1 MNRSIHWTTSAG
13 RASAAGSDAPALPRF
28 RSLPDPGL
36 PADQVGRQGWQLTD
50 LLLPALTLR
59 AGAIEHNVALHARW
73 CASVGVS
80 QAPHAKTHLSPEIVR
95 LQLDSG
101 AWGMSA
107 ATVHQARLLAAIG
120 APRVLIAHEVVDA
133 ANIAALARL
142 EGSHPGTVVM
152 TLVDSVEGVA
162 ALEQHL
168 VAAASTRPLPV
179 LVELGVPGGR
189 SGARDLDAL
198 EVLAGAVHASPS
210 LVLAGVEGFEGILPV
225 GRTPEHLRTVDDYL
239 AGLAAAAA
247 RLDGRGYFDAVEE
260 IVLTAGGSVYPDRVA
275 AIDVPRLSRP
285 VRVVV
290 RSGATA
296 THDHGPSSANAPLAA
311 EAAHPLGAL
320 RPALDLWVA
329 VVSTPEPGLALAA
342 FGKRDAPYDSHPPV
356 VLEVRRDGE
365 GVDAGAVTVE
375 RMNDQHGFLAHPDT
389 LRVGDVV
396 RLGPCHPCTAF
407 DKWPL
412 VAVLDDDDRV
422 VGAATTWF

>member
-1 MNRSIHWTTSAG
+1 MSRSIHWTTSAG
-13 RASAAGSDAPALPRF
+13 RVSAASSDAPALPRF
-28 RSLPDPGL
+28 RSLPDPCL
-36 PADQVGRQGWQLTD
+36 PADQVGDQGWRLSD

-59 AGAIEHNVALHARW
+59 AGAIEHNVALHAQW

-101 AWGMSA
+101 AWAMSA
-107 ATVHQARLLAAIG
+107 ATAHQARFLAAVG

-133 ANIAALARL
+133 ANIAALTRL
-142 EGSHPGTVVM
+142 ERTHPGTVVM
-152 TLVDSVEGVA
+152 TLVDSLDGVA
-162 ALEQHL
+162 ALEKNL
-168 VAAASTRPLPV
+168 SAAGSTRPLPV

-189 SGARDLDAL
+189 TGARNLDTL
-198 EVLAGAVHASPS
+198 ETLAAAVHASPS

-225 GRTPEHLRTVDDYL
+225 GRTSEHLRTVDGYL
-239 AGLAAAAA
+239 AGLADAAA
-247 RLDGRGYFDAVEE
+247 RLDARGFFDEVEE
-260 IVLTAGGSVYPDRVA
+260 IVLTAGGSVFPDRVA
-275 AIDVPRLSRP
+275 AINVPKLSRA

-296 THDHGPSSANAPLAA
+296 THDHGPSAEHVPLAA
-311 EAAHPLGAL
+311 EAANPLGAL

-329 VVSTPEPGLALAA
+329 VVSVPEPGLALAA

-356 VLEVRRDGE
+356 VLEVRRDGMAI
-365 GVDAGAVTVE
+365 DAGDVTVE

-389 LRVGDVV
+389 LRVGDIV

-412 VAVLDDDDRV
+412 VAVLDDDDHV